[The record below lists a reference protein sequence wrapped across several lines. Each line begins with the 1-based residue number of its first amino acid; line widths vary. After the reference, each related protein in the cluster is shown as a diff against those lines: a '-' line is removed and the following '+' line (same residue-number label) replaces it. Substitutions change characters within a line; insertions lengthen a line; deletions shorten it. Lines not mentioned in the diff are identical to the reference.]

1 MEGGAVGGGGRVAV
15 PVPPLMYDRAIFGRR
30 SADLMPASG
39 TVTATSRQQWQLSTT
54 DLLAAEAMAPL
65 AEQAPPAARAGE
77 GKTYCTLDAGLWP
90 LESERNS
97 GSEALAGREVDGSRP
112 YQTGIDLLVEHMA
125 GGGRPARTR
134 LRKSPFKPH
143 ELGLCPD
150 CHQTMAV
157 NGATGDFRRRCRHCG
172 YVWVP
177 LSTDSGTTAEA
188 LRAAEGA
195 EQWVSMLWARIIQ
208 SDGRDWLLIVN
219 ADSPVG
225 VVDLGFALAVR
236 QLIAE
241 GPALLRSELAVV
253 WAVVHCVHQHIHR
266 LDTIESAVWR
276 VEVAQDD
283 TCTFQHEAPVKWRRG
298 QSGATMP
305 ETVRGDGS
313 GDAEE
318 QSLCELVVEGLSLDA
333 DDEVAC
339 APPTTGRRGHNQG
352 TLAAGPVTTDLMH
365 RSEPL
370 LGCQDGVSPG
380 PETSAGQGHPWEASR
395 RTESTE
401 TAEEHEDVFR
411 WNTVASGSVAGE
423 RRGGHQWRR
432 PRSRRDREYEQ
443 LELGREL
450 LTMVRS
456 VPQVVAEWG
465 LGGILL
471 LRDRVALKAGEVN
484 PWPKRDSYPSGFWDR
499 TVESCHLERTSNE
512 QQWSPHVP
520 VTSQGAQVVPQCTL
534 NHEAVWQALAG
545 HPQRAWFA
553 AGGLWGF
560 PLMSTLAPQH
570 VVYRQLPLTR
580 AEDDSVEAWMTEQLT
595 LGRSVAVTSGEHVPT
610 ALITTPF
617 VVVKKG
623 DGKPRVCQ
631 HFSAGGRES
640 VNASMVMT
648 AVEPVELLQL
658 GDVVTRAR
666 YLRAKHPQER
676 IVAFRVDLKSYF
688 HQIPLRTRDAW
699 ITAQKHRGRTIV
711 HRFCTFGGAST
722 PATASAISNIV
733 CDVVGEDLRRA
744 QCSAFVRVF
753 LDDFVGVCRAVDADR
768 AVACLREWLVRFGLV
783 ENTAKFCPPM
793 ECMDVLGTRV
803 DFAVSR
809 AWLTPAR
816 VESLGATL
824 NEVLAAHRVQG
835 VTLQHLCGVL
845 TFVGTV
851 IPFSRAHVSPL
862 WSAIAGLSSLHQHIP
877 MSGEVRWACQWWKQV
892 IAGDRL
898 QRIAP
903 FDIGTSPA
911 KPLGL
916 LLGVR
921 SDASTSWG
929 FGAVSVGHRWFMQG
943 RWLEW
948 HRYLTIGALEALAAL
963 VVVHAL
969 GEQGVLSGRLVYMQ
983 ADSSVLVFGMLKE
996 HSRDQALVAT
1006 CRLICALQEF
1016 YRCKLVFGHIS
1027 THFMD
1032 EPDKLSRGQHP
1043 SVCLSEPES
1052 WIELSIS
1059 EPVQAALWIESVQLP
1074 RDQSLARR
1082 AAAQALIT
1090 TTSTW
1095 KRSVTALGGWSG
1107 LTAEVS
1113 IPFVPCRQWTVQ
1125 LNEGVHA

>member
-1 MEGGAVGGGGRVAV
+1 MPA
-15 PVPPLMYDRAIFGRR
+15 PPLMYDRAIFGRR
-30 SADLMPASG
+30 SADLTPAAG
-39 TVTATSRQQWQLSTT
+39 PVPAVPRQQWQLSTT

-65 AEQAPPAARAGE
+65 AGQASPAARAGE
-77 GKTYCTLDAGLWP
+77 GKTYCTLAAGLWP
-90 LESERNS
+90 LGESEQSS
-97 GSEALAGREVDGSRP
+97 GSEAGREAEGSRP

-125 GGGRPARTR
+125 GGGRPATTCV
-134 LRKSPFKPH
+134 RKIPFKPH
-143 ELGLCPD
+143 QLFLCPD

-157 NGATGDFRRRCRHCG
+157 NGAIGDFRRRCRHCAHL
-172 YVWVP
+172 WVP
-177 LSTDSGTTAEA
+177 LSRDSGTTAEA
-188 LRAAEGA
+188 VRVAEGA

-253 WAVVHCVHQHIHR
+253 WALVLCVHQHIHR
-266 LDTIESAVWR
+266 LDTLDSAAVWR
-276 VEVAQDD
+276 VAVAQDD
-283 TCTFQHEAPVKWRRG
+283 ACSFQPEAPVEWRRV
-298 QSGATMP
+298 QIGATMP
-305 ETVRGDGS
+305 ETERSDCS

-318 QSLCELVVEGLSLDA
+318 QSWCDLVVQGMSLDA
-333 DDEVAC
+333 ADEIAC
-339 APPTTGRRGHNQG
+339 APPTRKGHNQG

-365 RSEPL
+365 SSDPRF
-370 LGCQDGVSPG
+370 GCHDGVSFG
-380 PETSAGQGHPWEASR
+380 PETSAGRGHTWEASR

-411 WNTVASGSVAGE
+411 WNTVGSVARE
-423 RRGGHQWRR
+423 SRVRQQWRR
-432 PRSRRDREYEQ
+432 PRSRREREHEQ
-443 LELGREL
+443 LQLGQELS
-450 LTMVRS
+450 TMVRS
-456 VPQVVAEWG
+456 LPQVVAEWV
-465 LGGILL
+465 LSSILS
-471 LRDRVALKAGEVN
+471 LRDKVTLKAGDVN
-484 PWPKRDSYPSGFWDR
+484 PWPKRDSYPLGFWDR
-499 TVESCHLERTSNE
+499 TVETCHLERTSNQ

-520 VTSQGAQVVPQCTL
+520 VTSQGGQVVPQCTL

-553 AGGLWGF
+553 AGCLWGF
-560 PLMSTLAPQH
+560 PMMSTMAPRH

-580 AEDDSVEAWMTEQLT
+580 AEDESVEAWVTQQVT
-595 LGRSVAVTSGEHVPT
+595 LGRSVEVPSGEHVPT
-610 ALITTPF
+610 ALVTTPF
-617 VVVKKG
+617 VVVTKG

-658 GDVVTRAR
+658 GDVITRAR

-676 IVAFRVDLKSYF
+676 IVAFRLDLKSYF
-688 HQIPLRTRDAW
+688 HQIPLRARDAW

-711 HRFCTFGGAST
+711 HRFSTFGGAST

-733 CDVVGEDLRRA
+733 CDVVGDELRRG
-744 QCSAFVRVF
+744 QCSAFLRVF
-753 LDDFVGVCRAVDADR
+753 LDDFVGVCRAGDADMV
-768 AVACLREWLVRFGLV
+768 VACLREWLARFGLV
-783 ENTAKFCPPM
+783 ENTSKFCPPM
-793 ECMDVLGTRV
+793 ECIDVLGTRV
-803 DFAVSR
+803 DFAGSR

-824 NEVLAAHRVQG
+824 NEVLAAHRVPG

-851 IPFSRAHVSPL
+851 IPYSRAHVSPL
-862 WSAIAGLSSLHQHIP
+862 WSAIAGLRSLHQHIP
-877 MSGEVRWACQWWKQV
+877 MSGEVRRACQWWKQV
-892 IAGDRL
+892 IAGERL

-943 RWLEW
+943 RWCDW
-948 HRYLTIGALEALAAL
+948 HHHLTIGALEALAAL

-969 GEQGVLSGRLVYMQ
+969 GQQGVLSGRLVYMQ

-1016 YRCKLVFGHIS
+1016 YRCRVVFGHIS

-1032 EPDKLSRGQHP
+1032 QPDKLSRGQHP

-1052 WIELSIS
+1052 WIELPIS
-1059 EPVQAALWIESVQLP
+1059 EPVQAALWIESVPLP
-1074 RDQSLARR
+1074 RDPSLARR
-1082 AAAQALIT
+1082 EAVQALIT

-1095 KRSVTALGGWSG
+1095 KRSVTALGEWSG